1 LAVLSNLR
9 LIGRGKRIDA
19 VKSSKSQQES
29 AMTRIENQV
38 LMVASPAL
46 STTEQSCYISG
57 IAQQ

>member
-1 LAVLSNLR
+1 VR